1 MSVDPTPSDPTI
13 PGAEGVPHEQFH
25 DVYRAGKAA
34 WCIGRPQPMVLDLL
48 QRGWFD
54 DGPIL
59 DAGCGTG
66 ENAVA
71 IALARPDHSIVAID
85 AVPEALD
92 LAARSVA
99 EAGVADRVSL
109 ATVDLRR
116 DLPAGPF
123 AWILDAGVLHVF
135 SDDDRRGYLG
145 RVATS
150 LRPGGSFVTIV
161 FRDDETRPRGPR
173 RLGRD
178 ELGAALVGAGLAV
191 DSIEPCHYASVAHE
205 GGARAWIARA
215 IRPESESGDRTNAMD
230 AFPESP
236 DRS

>member
-1 MSVDPTPSDPTI
+1 MTIEPTI

-34 WCIGRPQPMVLDLL
+34 WCIGRPQPVVIACLE
-48 QRGWFD
+48 RGWFD

-71 IALARPDHSIVAID
+71 IALARPTVEVLAID
-85 AVPEALD
+85 AVPEALASAAHSID
-92 LAARSVA
+92 EANVANQVTLA
-99 EAGVADRVSL
+99 E
-109 ATVDLRR
+109 VDLRQS
-116 DLPAGPF
+116 LPPGPF

-135 SDDDRRGYLG
+135 SDDDRRAYLA
-145 RVATS
+145 RVASS
-150 LRPGGSFVTIV
+150 LQPGGSFVTIV

-178 ELGAALVGAGLAV
+178 ELEMVLSQAGLRV
-191 DSIEPCHYASVAHE
+191 DSIEPCLYDSVAHD
-205 GGARAWIARA
+205 GGARAWLARA
-215 IRPESESGDRTNAMD
+215 VRSASD
-230 AFPESP
+230 ATV
-236 DRS
+236 